1 MNNSNKIIFI
11 AFLTIFL
18 DLLGFGIIIP
28 VGAYYAESFG
38 ASPSVITLL
47 GATYS
52 FMQFFFAPILGRIS
66 DKIGRRPIMLL
77 SIAVAAIGHFMYSYA
92 TTLTILFIARIIA
105 GMGTANIG
113 TAQAIISDITT
124 KENRNKGMG
133 LIGAAFGLGFVFG
146 PGIGALLSQISP
158 SAPFFGA
165 GVLSM
170 LNLLLAFFILPET
183 KNEESQPSER
193 SIFPIQQFK
202 NAIHVPNLHAI
213 FMLTFLYT
221 VGFGLMEQSIALF
234 IEHVWVDLT
243 LPSEEKL
250 ALGTK
255 YTGIFLVLI
264 GIVSS
269 IIQGGLIGKLTT
281 KFGVIALIRW
291 GVIFTACSILLI
303 PFMANFSQFWYLLTL
318 APIMAI
324 GTAILNP
331 SKATLLSLSV
341 QDDEQGSI
349 LGINQSFAALG
360 RVIGPACAGFIYEC
374 NKSLPFWVGS
384 ALLLSSLL
392 FAQKC
397 IVPPLEEK
405 QGNDDVDMKK

>member
-1 MNNSNKIIFI
+1 MNNSNKITFI

-38 ASPSVITLL
+38 ASPSMITLL

-52 FMQFFFAPILGRIS
+52 FMQFFFAPILGKIS

-92 TTLTILFIARIIA
+92 TTLSMLFIARIIA

-124 KENRNKGMG
+124 KENRNRGMG

-158 SAPFFGA
+158 STPFFGA
-165 GVLSM
+165 GVLSVV
-170 LNLLLAFFILPET
+170 NLILAFFILPET
-183 KNEESQPSER
+183 KHEDSQPSER
-193 SIFPIQQFK
+193 SIFPIEQFK
-202 NAIHVPNLHAI
+202 NAIKVPNLYAI

-243 LPSEEKL
+243 LASEEKL
-250 ALGTK
+250 AIGTK

-269 IIQGGLIGKLTT
+269 IIQGGLIGKLTI
-281 KFGVIALIRW
+281 KFGLIPLIRW
-291 GVIFTACSILLI
+291 GIIFTACSILLI
-303 PFMANFSQFWYLLTL
+303 PFMSHFSHFWYMLIL

-341 QDDEQGSI
+341 QNEEQGSI
-349 LGINQSFAALG
+349 LGLNQSFAALG
-360 RVIGPACAGFIYEC
+360 RVIGPACAGFIYEI
-374 NKSLPFWVGS
+374 NISFPFWAGS
-384 ALLLSSLL
+384 VLLLSSLI
-392 FAQKC
+392 FVQKC
-397 IVPPLEEK
+397 VVPPSTEEPD
-405 QGNDDVDMKK
+405 NDDLNEKE